1 MALKQY
7 EIEINNQ
14 KYDVFVESKYQR
26 GIYYRFRNGAFYVT
40 CPYLVSKQRVM
51 DGLIKFAPKLL
62 KSANKESKKEYLFEE
77 HFIYL
82 FGELFKLEISDK
94 FEIKENAVFTKN
106 TADLEKNLRKLLVN
120 YLNTSV
126 RKYEEMM
133 GVKKPYQISV
143 KKMKSRYGS
152 NSMKTHRLHFQLD
165 LVHYSYP
172 IIDSVVVHELAH
184 EFYRNHQRGFYRC
197 VLEYCPEYYSL
208 KKKLR
213 NKVHS

>member
-7 EIEINNQ
+7 EIQINNQ

-26 GIYYRFRNGAFYVT
+26 GIYYRFRSGAFYVT

-51 DGLIKFAPKLL
+51 DGLMKFAPKLL
-62 KSANKESKKEYLFEE
+62 KSANKESKKEYSFEE
-77 HFIYL
+77 HYIYL

-94 FEIKENAVFTKN
+94 FEIKENIVFTKN
-106 TADLEKNLRKLLVN
+106 IEDLEKNLRKLLVN
-120 YLNTSV
+120 YLNKSV

-172 IIDSVVVHELAH
+172 IVDSVVVHELAH
-184 EFYRNHQRGFYRC
+184 EFYRNHQRGFYSC